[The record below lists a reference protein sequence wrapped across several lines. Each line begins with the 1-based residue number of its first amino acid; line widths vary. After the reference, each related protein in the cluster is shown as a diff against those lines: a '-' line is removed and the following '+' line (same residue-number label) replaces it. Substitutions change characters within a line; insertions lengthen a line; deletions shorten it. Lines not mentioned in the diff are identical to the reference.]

1 MKQIIVTLLFLQ
13 LQLCFSQKIN
23 VEIPSGKTIEVA
35 TPANKNYEVSIK
47 NYGYSSITIKVVD
60 KNTNEFLSG
69 FGLEK
74 KAKEKI
80 RVENSSKLTIQ
91 NDSQEPINLKVTF
104 KEIELK
110 KIPESLQKTYIS
122 FTLKNKT
129 ASSIP
134 LIIPNVMNPN
144 LSPFSES
151 GVTLTIG
158 QKIYFKEK
166 GKKYF
171 LLKVDDSI
179 EENSKI
185 DVSQLI
191 KNRKKEL
198 KLY

>member
-1 MKQIIVTLLFLQ
+1 MKQIILILLILQ
-13 LQLCFSQKIN
+13 LSLCFSQKIN

-35 TPANKNYEVSIK
+35 SPAHKNYEASIK
-47 NYGYSSITIKVVD
+47 NYGYSGVNIKVVD
-60 KNTNEFLSG
+60 KNTNEILRG
-69 FGLEK
+69 FGLGK
-74 KAKEKI
+74 MAKEKI
-80 RVENSSKLTIQ
+80 KVENSSKLTIQ
-91 NDSQEPINLKVTF
+91 NDSKETIKLKVTF
-104 KEIELK
+104 EEIELK
-110 KIPESLQKTYIS
+110 KVPESLTKTDIS

-166 GKKYF
+166 GKKYL

-179 EENSKI
+179 EEDSKI
-185 DVSQLI
+185 DVGQLI
-191 KNRKKEL
+191 KTRKKEL
-198 KLY
+198 KL